1 EAADSTCRHW
11 LTCIPRPPFFSGTAT
26 DKGVMAII
34 SFKNSG
40 GKPRVKLILLKSY
53 SVLNNVDKRSL
64 KEEIN
69 CSKSAML
76 VDCFK
81 LLSISIF
88 IVFKC
93 FTFDNV
99 AGHSMK
105 NTLKRL

>member
-1 EAADSTCRHW
+1 FFFQAEDGIRDFHVTGVQTCA
-11 LTCIPRPPFFSGTAT
+11 LPIF
-26 DKGVMAII
+26 I